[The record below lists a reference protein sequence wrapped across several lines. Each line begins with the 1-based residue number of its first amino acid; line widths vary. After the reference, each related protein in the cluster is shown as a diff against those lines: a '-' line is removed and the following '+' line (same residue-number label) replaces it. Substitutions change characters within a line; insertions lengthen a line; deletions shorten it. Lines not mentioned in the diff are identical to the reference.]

1 MALPRLRNLAGSFMV
16 GRHCVKRNSEKGG
29 FSDSDQA
36 ATGPK
41 IETFRGRL
49 QSSCRFLNF
58 ALAIMRW
65 LAIL

>member
-41 IETFRGRL
+41 IETFRGFFEGTLWFTSLFGRWAMK
-49 QSSCRFLNF
+49 CR
-58 ALAIMRW
+58 
-65 LAIL
+65 